1 MFEKLKARFGL
12 STRGPHRLSGEHV
25 AMETQE
31 PNNSDSH
38 TLDSQTPDSKKPD
51 PKSKPIVMYTTRFCP
66 YCVRARNLFDS
77 KGWVFEDISVD
88 GNPGLREEMIRKAGR
103 HTVPQIWIGEQH
115 IGGCDELVQLE
126 MTGRL
131 DPIAF
136 GEQ

>member
-12 STRGPHRLSGEHV
+12 TARGPHRLSGEHV

-31 PNNSDSH
+31 PN
-38 TLDSQTPDSKKPD
+38 KPD

-66 YCVRARNLFDS
+66 YCVRARNLFDG
-77 KGWVFEDISVD
+77 KGWVFEDIAVD

>member
-1 MFEKLKARFGL
+1 MFEKLKAWFGL
-12 STRGPHRLSGEHV
+12 TAREPDRLSGEPI
-25 AMETQE
+25 AMETHE
-31 PNNSDSH
+31 PNSPDSK
-38 TLDSQTPDSKKPD
+38 TPDS
-51 PKSKPIVMYTTRFCP
+51 KSKPIVMYTTRFCP
-66 YCVRARNLFDS
+66 YCVRARNLFDG
-77 KGWVFEDISVD
+77 KGWVFEDIAVD

-126 MTGRL
+126 MTGQL

>member
-1 MFEKLKARFGL
+1 MFEKLKAWFGL
-12 STRGPHRLSGEHV
+12 TARDPHRLSGEPI
-25 AMETQE
+25 AMETHE
-31 PNNSDSH
+31 PNS
-38 TLDSQTPDSKKPD
+38 PDSKAADSKAPD
-51 PKSKPIVMYTTRFCP
+51 SQNPDSKSKPIVMYTTRFCP
-66 YCVRARNLFDS
+66 FCVRARSLLDS

-103 HTVPQIWIGEQH
+103 HTVPQIWIGEHH

-126 MTGRL
+126 MTGQL